1 MFRITKIMIKPH
13 AHVQHIHD
21 INKIALELEK
31 YHKRNMD
38 NIEINDYKSKI
49 AFNEMYA
56 TLNSKL
62 QQMDKK
68 FETLEFEINEL
79 KRLVLNTIRRKL

>member
-1 MFRITKIMIKPH
+1 MFRITKVTIKPYM
-13 AHVQHIHD
+13 HVRNIHD
-21 INKIALELEK
+21 INQIALELEK
-31 YHKRNMD
+31 YHKRNMV

-68 FETLEFEINEL
+68 FETLEFEINQL